1 MVGLACCGFQEHQF
15 RSTTWCFLGSWER
28 KMKRYAVTSRF
39 AQDNVRE
46 SQVRTQ
52 QGQASTGRRGR

>member
-1 MVGLACCGFQEHQF
+1 MVGLACCGFHEHQF

-52 QGQASTGRRGR
+52 QG